1 MIKKKTFTSNMINGK
16 IFVEINTNYVC
27 GYYFLGLFASTLGQ
41 EIRQILE
48 DEIKVFAPSYISI
61 QLSSL
66 NKTLASMGPLISRR
80 KDNLPFVHI
89 PYINAKLLRQGKRL
103 VKNGG
108 FTYIY
113 CFPSELPIFLSNAL
127 IGCGFRPREVKGII
141 RTIIT
146 NNDYK
151 TLCYTINKRQTV
163 KIN

>member
-1 MIKKKTFTSNMINGK
+1 MINGK

-41 EIRQILE
+41 EIRQILG

-61 QLSSL
+61 QLSSI
-66 NKTLASMGPLISRR
+66 NKTLALMSPLISRR
-80 KDNLPFVHI
+80 KGNLPFVHI

-141 RTIIT
+141 RTIIS

>member
-1 MIKKKTFTSNMINGK
+1 MINGK
-16 IFVEINTNYVC
+16 IFVEINTNYVY

-61 QLSSL
+61 QLSSI

-113 CFPSELPIFLSNAL
+113 CYPSELPIFLSSAL

-141 RTIIT
+141 RTIISS
-146 NNDYK
+146 NDYK
-151 TLCYTINKRQTV
+151 ALCYTINKRQTV

>member
-1 MIKKKTFTSNMINGK
+1 MVNGK
-16 IFVEINTNYVC
+16 IFVKIITNYLS
-27 GYYFLGLFASTLGQ
+27 GYYILGIFASTLGQ
-41 EIRQILE
+41 EIRQILG

-61 QLSSL
+61 QLSSI
-66 NKTLASMGPLISRR
+66 NKTLVSIGPLISRR

-113 CFPSELPIFLSNAL
+113 CYPSELPIFLSSAL

-141 RTIIT
+141 RTIIL
-146 NNDYK
+146 NNGYK

-163 KIN
+163 KII